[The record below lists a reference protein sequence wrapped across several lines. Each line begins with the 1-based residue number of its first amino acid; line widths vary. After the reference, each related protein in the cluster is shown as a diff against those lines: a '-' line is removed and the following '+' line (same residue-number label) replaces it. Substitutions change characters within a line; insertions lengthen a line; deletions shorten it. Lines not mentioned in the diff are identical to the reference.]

1 MKTAKI
7 ITRMTTMMTTK
18 EHKTDFDDADSCDVD
33 FDDID
38 FNDVDFDNADF
49 AILRLMKTCEIH
61 F

>member
-1 MKTAKI
+1 
-7 ITRMTTMMTTK
+7 MTTMMTTK